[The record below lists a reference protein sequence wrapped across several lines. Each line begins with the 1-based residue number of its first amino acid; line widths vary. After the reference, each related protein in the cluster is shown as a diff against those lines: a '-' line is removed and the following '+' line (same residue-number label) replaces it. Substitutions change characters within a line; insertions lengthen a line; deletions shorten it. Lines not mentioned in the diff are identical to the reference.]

1 MKRQVR
7 EYFSMVLL
15 SAPWASLV
23 RASASSRKIIL
34 NSAPSTGAVLA
45 KSLIFPLTVSIPLS
59 SEALSSMKF
68 PFQLSPN
75 MPLAKARAQVVFP
88 VPGEPA
94 NMRWDMFFASTY
106 PFSLWVTS
114 FWPMTSSSD
123 LGLYFSVQISFMENI
138 HAMASA

>member
-1 MKRQVR
+1 M
-7 EYFSMVLL
+7 
-15 SAPWASLV
+15 
-23 RASASSRKIIL
+23 
-34 NSAPSTGAVLA
+34 
-45 KSLIFPLTVSIPLS
+45 IFPLTVSIPLS

-88 VPGEPA
+88 APGEPA